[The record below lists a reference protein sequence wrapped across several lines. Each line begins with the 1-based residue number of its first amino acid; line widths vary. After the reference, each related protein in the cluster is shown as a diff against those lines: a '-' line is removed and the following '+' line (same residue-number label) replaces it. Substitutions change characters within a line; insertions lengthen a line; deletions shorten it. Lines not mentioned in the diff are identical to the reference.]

1 MNKTIS
7 FIGMGKK
14 AGYITTGETGVEID
28 IKKKKAFL
36 VIVAED
42 ASDNTIKKFK
52 NMTDNRNIKFLKFG
66 TKQEL
71 GQILG
76 KEYISV
82 IALKD
87 EKFAKALLGKIE
99 ST

>member
-1 MNKTIS
+1 MNRAIS

-14 AGYITTGETGVEID
+14 ANYITTGETGVEID
-28 IKKKKAFL
+28 IKKKRSFL

-42 ASDNTIKKFK
+42 ASANTIKKFK
-52 NMTDNRNIKFLKFG
+52 NMTDSRDIEFRIFG
-66 TKQEL
+66 TKEEL

-76 KEYISV
+76 KQYISV
-82 IALKD
+82 LSLKD
-87 EKFAKALLGKIE
+87 QNFANALLMKIE